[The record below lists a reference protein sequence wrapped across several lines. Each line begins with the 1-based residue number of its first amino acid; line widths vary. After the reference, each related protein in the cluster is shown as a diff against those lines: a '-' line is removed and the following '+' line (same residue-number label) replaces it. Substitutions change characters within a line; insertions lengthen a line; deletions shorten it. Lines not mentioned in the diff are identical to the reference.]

1 MIRRLI
7 REMILQEKSLAD
19 VLGKTPKQEPNAGR
33 EEGNGDALYYPQYR
47 STAEFRRDKKKMWNK
62 YADHTYFQSPS
73 KLFVYHYLGHYSGN
87 GALEDYFPRGAS
99 VPGKIAGID
108 FPNKNELSCFG
119 GPAKWGGAD
128 SVQLQMPFFTFK
140 KYRVTFASAEDAA
153 TERLSNA
160 TPTDIQRHVGSGL
173 PKRPNLYQ
181 EYEMMPLD
189 EEGVL
194 DVGGS
199 LEEVVIDNWVIDTY
213 HCEKGD
219 VKYAEELGLEYKLL
233 GPPYFGG

>member
-1 MIRRLI
+1 
-7 REMILQEKSLAD
+7 
-19 VLGKTPKQEPNAGR
+19 
-33 EEGNGDALYYPQYR
+33 
-47 STAEFRRDKKKMWNK
+47 MWNK

-128 SVQLQMPFFTFK
+128 SVQLLMPFFTFK

-194 DVGGS
+194 GVGGS

-233 GPPYFGG
+233 GS